1 MHQNRSGLTL
11 SPTDLA
17 AHLGCAHRTELDLR
31 VARGELTF
39 PARHDPFL
47 DALVERGRLH
57 ERAFVDSLR
66 GAGKSVVD
74 LDGSRSRDATIEA
87 MRGGADVI
95 VQATLESERYSGR
108 VDLLLRVD
116 EDSDLGRWSYQPA
129 DTKLAVDT
137 RSGAILQLCVY
148 AELLTPLQGR
158 MPDLLHVI
166 TPLARE
172 SYRTPEVSAYFRF
185 VKGRLEE
192 AIGESSGA
200 CYPEPVALCEVCPW
214 WERCNQ
220 RRRADDHLGFV
231 AGMLPLHRRELT
243 RQGVATTTQLA
254 GIAQIPPQR
263 PHRGT
268 PESYRRLHQQAR
280 LQVAART
287 TAIPPFELL
296 AREPARGLAK
306 LPEPSAGDLFLDFEG
321 DPFVGT
327 GGLEYLTGWCWRA
340 ENGAWRYA
348 SSWSLD
354 PATEKQAF
362 ERFIDFVMEHW
373 NLHRSLH
380 IYHFGGYESG
390 ALKRL
395 ATRYATR
402 QDELDRLLRGGR
414 LVDLH
419 ALLRESV
426 RAGIERYGLKE
437 MEPITGFSRSAELSE
452 AGHVRRR
459 FELALEMGDAGAL
472 SPEIAAVIEAYN
484 RDDCLSAARLR
495 EWLEEQRA
503 SLVSLGEN
511 IPRPDPVDEAPS
523 EPVRERD
530 ARIDDLASRLLV
542 GVPDDPSARNEEQ
555 TGRLLLA
562 QMLGY
567 FRREEKCGW
576 WEQFRLEQLSL
587 DELMDEREA
596 LANLRFIEELPS
608 VTATGRAST
617 TPIHLYA
624 FPPQETAVRAKQS
637 LRSVAVDGE
646 PSAIGEVRDIDL
658 AAGTVVLRKP
668 AALRDLHPRAV
679 VCAQV
684 VQAKALEDSLLALG
698 EAVAERGFE
707 CGAPF
712 GAAVELLLRR
722 RPRRRPGD
730 DPLLQQPGESTL
742 DAGRR
747 LCTELSGGVLP
758 IQGPPGTGKTYS
770 GARMI
775 LSLAQR
781 GQRVGITAVSHKVI
795 LNLLQGVGAAARE
808 VGAAIDLVERG
819 EGEEAGP
826 IEFAKRNEDA
836 LARISPNC
844 IVGGTAWL
852 WASPAAESTL
862 DVLFIDE
869 AGQMSLA
876 QALAVCRAARNV
888 VLLGDPQQ
896 LEQPKRGA
904 HPEGAEVAALTH
916 VLGPG
921 RDTIGPEQGL
931 FLGDSYRLHPAIC
944 AFTSEMYYDGRLRA
958 MPGRERQE
966 LVGPTQFA
974 GAGLFLLE
982 CAHESNQAHSPEE
995 VELVLRVVAD
1005 LLTTGVQWRSH
1016 PGTTRE
1022 LLPEDVLV
1030 VAPYNAQ
1037 VAASADRLRP
1047 LGVKN
1052 VGTVDR
1058 FQGQE
1063 APVVVYSCAT
1073 SSPDDAPR
1081 GMSFLYDPHRFNVAT
1096 SRAQGVVILVA
1107 SPRLFEPECR
1117 TPQEMRMANGL
1128 CRYREL
1134 ARIVDSSRLG

>member
-1 MHQNRSGLTL
+1 
-11 SPTDLA
+11 
-17 AHLGCAHRTELDLR
+17 
-31 VARGELTF
+31 
-39 PARHDPFL
+39 
-47 DALVERGRLH
+47 
-57 ERAFVDSLR
+57 
-66 GAGKSVVD
+66 
-74 LDGSRSRDATIEA
+74 
-87 MRGGADVI
+87 
-95 VQATLESERYSGR
+95 
-108 VDLLLRVD
+108 
-116 EDSDLGRWSYQPA
+116 
-129 DTKLAVDT
+129 
-137 RSGAILQLCVY
+137 
-148 AELLTPLQGR
+148 
-158 MPDLLHVI
+158 
-166 TPLARE
+166 
-172 SYRTPEVSAYFRF
+172 
-185 VKGRLEE
+185 
-192 AIGESSGA
+192 
-200 CYPEPVALCEVCPW
+200 
-214 WERCNQ
+214 
-220 RRRADDHLGFV
+220 
-231 AGMLPLHRRELT
+231 
-243 RQGVATTTQLA
+243 
-254 GIAQIPPQR
+254 
-263 PHRGT
+263 
-268 PESYRRLHQQAR
+268 
-280 LQVAART
+280 
-287 TAIPPFELL
+287 
-296 AREPARGLAK
+296 
-306 LPEPSAGDLFLDFEG
+306 
-321 DPFVGT
+321 
-327 GGLEYLTGWCWRA
+327 
-340 ENGAWRYA
+340 
-348 SSWSLD
+348 
-354 PATEKQAF
+354 
-362 ERFIDFVMEHW
+362 MEHW
-373 NLHRSLH
+373 TLHPSLH

-395 ATRYATR
+395 ATRYVTR

-437 MEPITGFSRSAELSE
+437 MEPITGFSRSADLSE
-452 AGHVRRR
+452 ASYVRRR
-459 FELALEMGDAGAL
+459 FELALETGDAGAL

-495 EWLEEQRA
+495 AWLEEQRA
-503 SLVSLGEN
+503 SLLDAGEE
-511 IPRPDPVDEAPS
+511 IPRPETVDEAPS
-523 EPVRERD
+523 DAVRDRD
-530 ARIDDLASRLLV
+530 ARIDRIASRLLR
-542 GVPDDPSARNEEQ
+542 GLPEDPTACDAEQ
-555 TGRLLLA
+555 HGRWLLA

-596 LANLRFIEELPS
+596 LASLRFIEELPS
-608 VTATGRAST
+608 ITPTGRAST
-617 TPIHLYA
+617 ISAQLYA

-646 PSAIGEVRDIDL
+646 PRAIGEVRDIDL
-658 AAGTVVLRKP
+658 AAGTVVLKKP
-668 AALRDLHPRAV
+668 AALRDMHPQAV
-679 VCAQV
+679 VCTQV
-684 VQAKALEDSLLALG
+684 VQAKALEDALLALG
-698 EAVAERGFE
+698 EAVADRGFE

-712 GAAVELLLRR
+712 DAAVDLLLRR
-722 RPRRRPGD
+722 PPRRHPGV
-730 DPLLQQPGESTL
+730 DPLLQQSGESTL

-747 LCTELSGGVLP
+747 VCAELSGGVLP

-808 VGAAIDLVERG
+808 VGTTIDLVERG
-819 EGEEAGP
+819 EGEGAGP

-836 LARISPNC
+836 LARISPGC

-852 WASPAAESTL
+852 WASPGAESTL

-931 FLGDSYRLHPAIC
+931 FLGDTYRLHPQIC
-944 AFTSEMYYDGRLRA
+944 RFTSEMYYDRRLRT

-966 LVGPTQFA
+966 LIGPTQFA
-974 GAGLFLLE
+974 GAGLFLLD
-982 CAHESNQAHSPEE
+982 CSHEGNQAHSPEE
-995 VELVLRVVAD
+995 VEVVARVVAD
-1005 LLTTGVQWRSH
+1005 LRKSGVQWRDH
-1016 PGTTRE
+1016 GGRTRD
-1022 LLPEDVLV
+1022 LRPDDILV

-1037 VAASADRLRP
+1037 VAALADRLRP
-1047 LGVKN
+1047 LGVTN

-1117 TPQEMRMANGL
+1117 TPEEMRMANGL

-1134 ARIVDSSRLG
+1134 ARIVDTNRVE